1 LGIIPHTYQTIYRTN
16 TGEILSIDLKSI
28 SKNIAKPPRVAI
40 YGPPGIGKT
49 TFAAGAPN
57 PVFILT
63 EEGLGDLEV
72 SHFPVCTSFEEVL
85 ECLATLGKEDHDFK
99 TVVIDSL
106 DALELMVWASTCK
119 RLNVPSIE
127 TPGYGRGYIEAQSEW
142 RMLFSYI
149 TALRDEK
156 GLTAIL
162 IAHSA
167 YVHVE
172 DPEYP
177 AYDTSALKLNKRA
190 AAMTTEYC
198 DVVGFCSLKMFTKI
212 DETASKEK
220 RARAIATQDRVLR
233 LSVSPSYTAKNR
245 YHMPE
250 VIPLS
255 WEEFAKKLPG
265 GN

>member
-1 LGIIPHTYQTIYRTN
+1 MA
-16 TGEILSIDLKSI
+16 IDLNSI
-28 SKNIAKPPRVAI
+28 SKNVAKPPRIAL

-49 TFAAGAPN
+49 TFAAGAPE
-57 PVFILT
+57 PIFILT
-63 EEGLGDLEV
+63 EDGLGDLEV

-85 ECLATLGKEDHDFK
+85 ECLATLGKEEHGFK

-106 DALELMVWASTCK
+106 DALELMVWAATCK
-119 RLNVPSIE
+119 RLGVPSIE
-127 TPGYGRGYIEAQSEW
+127 TPGYGKGYIEAQNEW
-142 RMLFSYI
+142 RTLFAYI

-156 GLTAIL
+156 GLTSIL

-167 YVHVE
+167 YTHVE
-172 DPEYP
+172 DPEHP
-177 AYDTSALKLNKRA
+177 AYDTNALKLNKRA

-198 DVVGFCSLKMFTKI
+198 DVVGFASLKMFTKI

-220 RARAIATQDRVLR
+220 RARAIATSDRVLR

-250 VIPLS
+250 IIPLS
-255 WEEFAKKLPG
+255 WEEFEKCLPKG